1 MRRYLLTAVL
11 LAGFSANSLSQAVIV
26 EANVKLR
33 DGPSKSAHSPRT
45 LSAKDTLQA
54 VSTDTIQN
62 GFIHVRTQSGSDGWV
77 AIPFAHRIRQPISA
91 DSMGAA
97 ITTLGVQP
105 LVVISC
111 TTCGGT
117 ERWDVKTLSDNDAG
131 EVVFTPVNETIK
143 NLRTW
148 DAPAHRPES
157 NRLGEVER
165 TTYVVKGD
173 LLGWAREG
181 DQDLH
186 LVIADANS
194 HALTVVAEI
203 PQQSCRKVCSSK
215 ALRGARANE
224 SKMVG
229 YFGPAPSGYKALKT
243 PVPVTITGVGFF
255 DKPHKACGRSLH
267 NTIEIHPVLKIDFD
281 DSDPPSGQI
290 YKATH
295 PVCK

>member
-1 MRRYLLTAVL
+1 MRVLFVVLVLSMSSGPAVAQSVAVESKVNL
-11 LAGFSANSLSQAVIV
+11 RVGPAKSTSSLGTLSSKDTV
-26 EANVKLR
+26 EAV
-33 DGPSKSAHSPRT
+33 A
-45 LSAKDTLQA
+45 A
-54 VSTDTIQN
+54 DTIQN
-62 GFIHVRTQSGSDGWV
+62 GFIHVRTQAGRNGWV
-77 AIPFAHRIRQPISA
+77 AIPFAHRIRLAISA

-97 ITTLGVQP
+97 ITALGVQP
-105 LVVISC
+105 LVAIGC

-173 LLGWAREG
+173 LLGWTREG

-186 LVIADANS
+186 LVIADANN
-194 HALTVVAEI
+194 HALTMVAEI
-203 PQQSCRKVCSSK
+203 PQQSCRKVCSTK

-224 SKMVG
+224 SKMLG
-229 YFGPAPSGYKALKT
+229 YFGVAPSSYKALKT
-243 PVPVTITGVGFF
+243 PVSVTITGVGFF

-267 NTIEIHPVLKIDFD
+267 NTIEIHPVLKIEFD
-281 DSDPPSGQI
+281 DSQPPSGQI
-290 YKATH
+290 YTPTH
-295 PVCK
+295 PACK